1 MPPPSED
8 LDPTTV
14 ATAIAELLDELP
26 ADSAAREVG
35 EDLVRVLMQFY
46 GAGLA
51 QMVEIVRLGSGDTL
65 VHRLAADPLVAA
77 LLTLHDLHPVE
88 LPVRVGHALDTA
100 RRRLGSHGS
109 GIALDRVDTHT
120 GTVHVTLAA
129 GCGSSSETVRD
140 VVRTAVAELAPEV
153 AAVEFA
159 AEAPGPALLQIGLRP
174 PDPVGSPGI
183 AAAGS

>member
-1 MPPPSED
+1 M
-8 LDPTTV
+8 
-14 ATAIAELLDELP
+14 
-26 ADSAAREVG
+26 
-35 EDLVRVLMQFY
+35 
-46 GAGLA
+46 
-51 QMVEIVRLGSGDTL
+51 RLGSGDTL
-65 VHRLAADPLVAA
+65 VHRMAADPLVAA

-109 GIALDRVDTHT
+109 GIALERVDTHT

-174 PDPVGSPGI
+174 PAPVGSRDRRGRVMTAGAGGRGP
-183 AAAGS
+183 AAVPRPRDRRPRRRPCPPSAATCAPPRSPPSTRTSCTSWSAR